1 MKYSNGELIKIGDIF
16 TDGASGR
23 ECDRLKCKAKVL
35 YVDKFT
41 LVWFPLNDITAA
53 TSFQEEMYTSKD
65 WCLTSKPKK
74 VDISELTEEEL
85 NIYNN
90 TKYYLE
96 YN

>member
-16 TDGASGR
+16 TDGSYGR
-23 ECDRLKCKAKVL
+23 EYDRLKIRAKVL

-41 LVWFPLNDITAA
+41 LVWFPLNRDSAC
-53 TSFQEEMYTSKD
+53 TSFEEEVYMSKD
-65 WCLTSKPKK
+65 FCLTSKPKK

-90 TKYYLE
+90 TDYYLE
-96 YN
+96 DI